1 MNDNH
6 TDLKQDDGPFLKSKK
21 AIGIRIALRGLV
33 LILVGILFY
42 GVLWPYS
49 VFLELIGM
57 LIVVVGF
64 AVQIARMLTSSRL
77 WKGKD

>member
-6 TDLKQDDGPFLKSKK
+6 MNLKQGVGAFLKSKK

-49 VFLELIGM
+49 GFLVLIGV
-57 LIVVVGF
+57 LIVIVGF
-64 AVQIARMLTSSRL
+64 AVQIARSITLGM
-77 WKGKD
+77 GKD